1 MQSIFLNLTL
11 GLDLVWLLDH
21 SLLSMTTTQHQLS
34 AVICQITS
42 SLPKNET
49 ILSDTFKGVKCTCYV
64 DTSLSME
71 NKGLKRE
78 KKKKRFSNY
87 IHSILNFL

>member
-11 GLDLVWLLDH
+11 GLDLAWLLDQ

-49 ILSDTFKGVKCTCYV
+49 ILSDTF
-64 DTSLSME
+64 
-71 NKGLKRE
+71 
-78 KKKKRFSNY
+78 
-87 IHSILNFL
+87 